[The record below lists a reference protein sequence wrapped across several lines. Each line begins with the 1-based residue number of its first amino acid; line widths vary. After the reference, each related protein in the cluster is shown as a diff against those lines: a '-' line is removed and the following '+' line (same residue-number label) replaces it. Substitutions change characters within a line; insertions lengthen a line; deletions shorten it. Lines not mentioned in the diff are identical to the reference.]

1 MTLIARFCAALLPG
15 LLLAL
20 TLAGS
25 PALAANNETVAAELE
40 AIIKNGEDKPGAAI
54 ADASWLLVAIPN
66 SFEAGEA
73 IAQARLINPAI
84 RVIARAHSDDEVH
97 FLTRQGADTVIMG
110 EREIALGML
119 AETTGAPA

>member
-1 MTLIARFCAALLPG
+1 MSRRHRR
-15 LLLAL
+15 
-20 TLAGS
+20 
-25 PALAANNETVAAELE
+25 
-40 AIIKNGEDKPGAAI
+40 
-54 ADASWLLVAIPN
+54 WLLVAIPN

-97 FLTRQGADTVIMG
+97 FLTRQGADKVIMG

-119 AETTGAPA
+119 AETTGTPA